1 MCFRPYVS
9 LAPPFICAFHLLP
22 FDVFLSLLPPKNISY
37 TKRNTLKM
45 RFNTVLSSGAAVATA
60 SAFLINPNVPVNVNS
75 AQLQGLTGH
84 PYPTTYKLD
93 CSTCPLAL
101 NSMRNDKLEWTNGV
115 KSDLL
120 LNFEVKD
127 NSVVLNGLPMM
138 DANANNLLVPMKVK
152 QVVKEG
158 ELEASGVK
166 WQPFEGELGL
176 SYSTHQTNPKLF
188 KTEEGITT
196 LYEIDFQVLAIAGQ
210 NVNTDDVLIK
220 LIKDPSGKVRYP
232 FW

>member
-1 MCFRPYVS
+1 
-9 LAPPFICAFHLLP
+9 
-22 FDVFLSLLPPKNISY
+22 
-37 TKRNTLKM
+37 M
-45 RFNTVLSSGAAVATA
+45 RFITLLSSGTAVVTTT
-60 SAFLINPNVPVNVNS
+60 AFLITPDVPVNVNS
-75 AQLQGLTGH
+75 VQLQALTGH

-101 NSMRNDKLEWTNGV
+101 STMRKDKLEWTNGI

-120 LNFEVKD
+120 LKFEVKD
-127 NSVVLNGLPMM
+127 NSVFLNGLPMM
-138 DANANNLLVPMKVK
+138 DANANNLLMPMNVK
-152 QVVKEG
+152 QVAKEG

-196 LYEIDFQVLAIAGQ
+196 LYEIDFQVLTIAGQ
-210 NVNTDDVLIK
+210 SVNTDDVLIK
-220 LIKDPSGKVRYP
+220 LIKDPAGKVCTAFLATRTCVL
-232 FW
+232 